1 MNDPVRIL
9 SICDDDGLRT
19 SRQLV
24 LMNEGYETES
34 VSSNTALSVLDGRS
48 FDIALICRS
57 LDSERATALAQEL
70 RRCYPEIHMIA
81 IDIDIVES
89 RPDSSDLDM
98 QVSSGPQPLLEAIR
112 ELCAREAGARKE
124 WYEVSHPA

>member
-19 SRQLV
+19 SRHLL

-34 VSSNTALSVLDGRS
+34 VSSNTVRTVLDGRS

-57 LDSERATALAQEL
+57 ISSDRATAIAQEL
-70 RRCYPEIHMIA
+70 RRSYPEIHIIA
-81 IDIDIVES
+81 FDTIES
-89 RPDSSDLDM
+89 RPDSSDLDL

-112 ELCAREAGARKE
+112 ELCAREAGSRKE
-124 WYEVSHPA
+124 WYEVSHQA